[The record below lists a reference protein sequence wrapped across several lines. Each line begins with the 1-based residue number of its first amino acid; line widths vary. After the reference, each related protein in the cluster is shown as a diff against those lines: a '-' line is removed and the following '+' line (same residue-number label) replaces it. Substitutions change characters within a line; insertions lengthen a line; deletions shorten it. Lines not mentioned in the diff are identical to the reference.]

1 MAAAALYT
9 ATSGMGMTAR
19 YAKKHGPASEGLRC
33 EEPIAL
39 AHAKGFNLLFKK
51 SRNTPEELAT

>member
-9 ATSGMGMTAR
+9 ATSGMGMKAS
-19 YAKKHGPASEGLRC
+19 YVKKHGPVSEGMRC

-39 AHAKGFNLLFKK
+39 ARTKGFNLLFKK
-51 SRNTPEELAT
+51 SSNTPGELAA